1 MSLTSQRSPDAVI
14 LANMAGTRT
23 PRNAQSPYLDGQLLI
38 AMPAM
43 TDRRFAR
50 SVIYLCA
57 HSAEGAFGLIIN
69 QPAPHISFV
78 ELLEQL
84 NILPGGT
91 SQLEASGLSETNVQA
106 GGPVEPGRGFVL
118 HSSDYVTADSTLRIG
133 EKFCLTA
140 TVDILKAMANRNG
153 PKRSILALGYAGWS
167 AGQLEREIQD
177 NGWLNCPADFD
188 LVFDT
193 DIDEK
198 YEGAMSRLGINP
210 THLVND
216 AGHA

>member
-1 MSLTSQRSPDAVI
+1 MAIKRTSQKPAP
-14 LANMAGTRT
+14 A
-23 PRNAQSPYLDGQLLI
+23 YLDGQLLI

-57 HSAEGAFGLIIN
+57 HSAEGAMGLIIN
-69 QPAPHISFV
+69 QPASHISFA

-84 NILPGGT
+84 QIIPDGKVAAGANGAATT
-91 SQLEASGLSETNVQA
+91 SVHL
-106 GGPVEPGRGFVL
+106 GGPVETGRGFVL
-118 HSSDYVTADSTLRIG
+118 HSSDYIAADSTLRIG
-133 EKFCLTA
+133 DKFCLTA
-140 TVDILKAMANRNG
+140 TIDILKAMAARTG

-167 AGQLEREIQD
+167 AGQLEQEIQA

-193 DIDEK
+193 DVDEK
-198 YEGAMSRLGINP
+198 YDGAMSRLGVNP